1 MFLYVSRNLMKRKFY
16 LLLLPFTL
24 FSSINPLFAK
34 CDEDGWYDYGFSV
47 GSLVTTCDLATA
59 KLISTKDAREEL
71 GFIFK
76 EAKKNLD
83 KDNYETFT
91 EFADEDLTECAKFL
105 P

>member
-1 MFLYVSRNLMKRKFY
+1 MKRKFY

-34 CDEDGWYDYGFSV
+34 CDEDGWYDYGFNV
-47 GSLVTTCDLATA
+47 GSLVTACDLATT

-71 GFIFK
+71 EFIF
-76 EAKKNLD
+76 EAAKKNLD
-83 KDNYETFT
+83 KDNYEIFT
-91 EFADEDLTECAKFL
+91 EFAYEDLTECAKFL